1 MSAASPSI
9 RLAPSRYTLPR
20 PFLKWVGGKG
30 QLLGT
35 LLARVSAA
43 GEFRTYHEP
52 FVGGGALFFELHRQG
67 ALRDGAV
74 LSDKNPNLVE
84 VWQTVREDV
93 GALVERL
100 AHLKARHNEE
110 HYYAVRAEVPADRL
124 GRAARIIYLNKT
136 CFNGLYRENRRGGF
150 NVPFGRYSDPPI
162 LDEEN
167 LRACSI
173 ALQDV
178 ELRSQGFEEAAR
190 AVRSGDFVYFDPP
203 YVPVSK
209 TSVFTAYQK
218 GGFGEADQRRL
229 AQTFRDLT
237 AKNARVMLSNS
248 WAPLVL
254 ECYGEFG
261 PQQIQASRNLNSRG
275 DKRGAVAEAL
285 VDNFASILPAR
296 RLAG

>member
-1 MSAASPSI
+1 MSAASTLI

-52 FVGGGALFFELHRQG
+52 FVGGGALFFELYRQG
-67 ALRDGAV
+67 ALREGAV

-93 GALVERL
+93 SALVERL
-100 AHLKARHNEE
+100 SELKSRHCEE

-124 GRAARIIYLNKT
+124 GRAARVIYLNKT

-150 NVPFGRYSDPPI
+150 NVPFGRYTDPPI

-167 LRACSI
+167 LRACSV

-178 ELRSQGFEEAAR
+178 DLRSQGFEEAAG
-190 AVRSGDFVYFDPP
+190 AVRANDFVYFDPP
-203 YVPVSK
+203 YVPVSR

-218 GGFGEADQRRL
+218 GGFGEGDQRRL

-237 AKNARVMLSNS
+237 ERNAKVMLSNS

-261 PQQIQASRNLNSRG
+261 PQEVSASRNLNSRT
-275 DKRGAVAEAL
+275 DRRGAVSEAL
-285 VDNFASILPAR
+285 VDNVSALRPTR